1 MLALSSFA
9 AASSPLPRCRCCRR
23 LCLVI
28 ESVQDLVQ
36 NAAAYCAATTAAADV
51 AGCTR
56 HDAKT
61 SRESRLLSS
70 ANVRRFDCSLRLRP
84 RRLRDLNF
92 AFGSDHARTY
102 TGSAQIRRERI
113 AFPDTGSEKEERTQN
128 EILYSTFDLNLTER
142 AQNSM

>member
-36 NAAAYCAATTAAADV
+36 NAAAYCAVTTAAADV

-70 ANVRRFDCSLRLRP
+70 A
-84 RRLRDLNF
+84 
-92 AFGSDHARTY
+92 
-102 TGSAQIRRERI
+102 
-113 AFPDTGSEKEERTQN
+113 
-128 EILYSTFDLNLTER
+128 TFDGSIARCVFGQDAFAISILRSDQIMRVRILVLRKFAENALHFPMLEARKKREPKTKFYILLLT
-142 AQNSM
+142 